1 MSVYYSRSTG
11 GFYDTGVHNKN
22 IPDDAKEIT
31 KERRSNLIEAQS
43 IGARIVS
50 DDNGYP
56 IAETPSQERILTC
69 TSYQFYRA
77 LSQLGFRQEVE
88 SALVA
93 SHNQEL
99 IDAFVKAPEFRQDHP
114 KVLQMAQ
121 ALGKTDQQIKEL
133 FELAITI
140 EL

>member
-1 MSVYYSRSTG
+1 MIYYSRSSN
-11 GFYDTGVHNKN
+11 GFFDSRHNSN
-22 IPDDAKEIT
+22 IPNDKVEIT
-31 KERRSNLIEAQS
+31 EEVRDGLLEAQS
-43 IGARIVS
+43 IGAKIVS
-50 DDNGYP
+50 DLNGSP
-56 IAETPSQERILTC
+56 ILEYQSSERVLTC
-69 TSYQFYRA
+69 SSYQFYRA
-77 LSQLGFRQEVE
+77 LSLIGLRQAVE

-93 SHNQEL
+93 SQNQEL
-99 IDAFVKAPEFRQDHP
+99 IDAFVKAPEFTQNHP